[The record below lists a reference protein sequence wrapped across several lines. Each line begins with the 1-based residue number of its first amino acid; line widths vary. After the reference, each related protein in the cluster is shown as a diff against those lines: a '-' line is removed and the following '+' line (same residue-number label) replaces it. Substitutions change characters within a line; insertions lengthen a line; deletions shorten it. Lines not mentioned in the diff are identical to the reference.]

1 MEFGIFR
8 TYTVCMQRFLALDI
22 GNRRTGV
29 AYTDEE
35 SAVPV
40 PLATLKHNSI
50 IELAKMVETLISDR
64 SITTLVVGLPLLPS
78 GEEGAQTQCVRDA
91 VAEFRLPP
99 AVKVV
104 FLDERY
110 TTPRGAHT
118 DPDACAACTLLL
130 THLSR
135 LGLS

>member
-1 MEFGIFR
+1 
-8 TYTVCMQRFLALDI
+8 MQRFLALDI

-29 AYTDEE
+29 AYAEE
-35 SAVPV
+35 DSAIPV
-40 PLATLKHNSI
+40 PLETLKHTSI
-50 IELAKMVETLISDR
+50 SELAKMIETLIAER
-64 SITTLVVGLPLLPS
+64 SITTLVVGLPLLLS
-78 GEEGAQTQCVRDA
+78 GEEGAQTECVRDA

-110 TTPRGAHT
+110 TTPRDAHT

-135 LGLS
+135 LGLI